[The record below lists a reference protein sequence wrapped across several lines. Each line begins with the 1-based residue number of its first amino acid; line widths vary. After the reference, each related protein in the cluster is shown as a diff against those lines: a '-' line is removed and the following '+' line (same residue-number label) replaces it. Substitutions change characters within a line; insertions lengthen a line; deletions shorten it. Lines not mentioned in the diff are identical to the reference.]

1 MCTNS
6 YWSWRLD
13 QSFDNDLLFNNNLF
27 FDNFLYDL
35 RLNPSVIIIS
45 VISASSIITEIASI
59 FVYSWLFLEVRVFE
73 CTFIKFFISFVFSIT
88 IEVLLITILIKVSV
102 VVTPS
107 SSVISSTST
116 SVIWFSSLSIVLSI
130 TAISRIE
137 SSLISWALIP
147 VVLIVSILIGFL
159 SLTLRDTISSAFWSS
174 RLCWELMI
182 GICLWLTFGLIGLFL
197 WWWISIFFLSSFN
210 CYFFYLIFFLC
221 IIIPAAW
228 I

>member
-13 QSFDNDLLFNNNLF
+13 QFFNNDLLFNNNLF
-27 FDNFLYDL
+27 FDNFLNDL

-107 SSVISSTST
+107 SSVFSSAST
-116 SVIWFSSLSIVLSI
+116 SVIWFSFLSIVLSI
-130 TAISRIE
+130 TTISRIE

-147 VVLIVSILIGFL
+147 IVLIVSILIGAL
-159 SLTLRDTISSAFWSS
+159 SLTLNYTISPFWFC

-182 GICLWLTFGLIGLFL
+182 GICLGLVFRLIDLFL